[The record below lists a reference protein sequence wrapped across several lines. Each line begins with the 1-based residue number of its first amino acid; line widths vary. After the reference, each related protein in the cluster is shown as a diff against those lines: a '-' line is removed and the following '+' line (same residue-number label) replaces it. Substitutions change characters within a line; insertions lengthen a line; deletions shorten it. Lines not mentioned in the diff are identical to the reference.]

1 MPGLR
6 CLFADIRCDYLR
18 AGTLC
23 RICDIARYGAV
34 GNYGIDHAEL
44 GKGVRERSSELRMV
58 GKNDGTARLFYNLTL
73 ELALSIVAAGKTGL
87 GRRARGYDKR
97 NVYIDIRKKLRCV
110 IT

>member
-34 GNYGIDHAEL
+34 GYYGIDHAEL
-44 GKGVRERSSELRMV
+44 GKGVRERSSKLRMV
-58 GKNDGTARLFYNLTL
+58 GKNDGAARLFYNLTL
-73 ELALSIVAAGKTGL
+73 ELALGIVAAGKTG
-87 GRRARGYDKR
+87 RG
-97 NVYIDIRKKLRCV
+97 
-110 IT
+110 